1 LKRNVVTEVFTLAV
15 KISVLSPSIV
25 RYRQIRAEEG
35 KMSEEIVRKKLIFK
49 GEVQFVGFRFQSKY
63 IADTLGLTGYVEN
76 LSNGDVLMEV
86 QGRMATIQDMIIC
99 LHQKKPIRIDSIEE
113 EDLPV
118 KKKEKGFRYMW

>member
-1 LKRNVVTEVFTLAV
+1 MEKRNSSFRNFCAKFRSTERED
-15 KISVLSPSIV
+15 S
-25 RYRQIRAEEG
+25 AEAEK
-35 KMSEEIVRKKLIFK
+35 KMSGEIVRKKLIFK

-76 LSNGDVLMEV
+76 LPDGDVLMEV
-86 QGRMATIQDMIIC
+86 QGQAGVIQEMIIC

-113 EDLPV
+113 EEIPV